1 MSVCSQNLPKEDNSQ
16 PLTYID
22 YDKNPNC
29 IKSYKLP
36 ELKRLAKNYKLHV
49 SGTKSILYNRIE
61 NFFKRCLYVLKI
73 QRFLRGYFVRFSNRL
88 RGKGFRE
95 RKNCVNDSDFY
106 TLEPL
111 LNIDYDD
118 FYSYQDAK
126 DFVYGFSIESLVM
139 LQKQKG
145 SIMNPYNRELFTKEN
160 MNQLRTLCRLNAI
173 IGKYENKWPINNP
186 KTIPPPR
193 RPQTILYNR
202 VLNIENQFVETR
214 TLDQPL
220 HIYSRNTVNG
230 ELLRKIIEI
239 QSKPLDTRVRE
250 LFMEIDQLGNYTQSS
265 WFNLPLPGYMR
276 LYRYLY
282 DIWQFRAQLSIETQ
296 RHICSLGDPFQR
308 LGRLNEIPGSI
319 DQMKSRCLF
328 VMEYMVHTGT
338 DIEYRRLGALHVL
351 SALTLVSLNARNAM
365 RWLYESVAY

>member
-1 MSVCSQNLPKEDNSQ
+1 MSKCSQNPLKEGNC
-16 PLTYID
+16 PVLTYND
-22 YDKNPNC
+22 YHKNPNC
-29 IKSYKLP
+29 LKNYKLP
-36 ELKRLAKNYKLHV
+36 ELKALAKQYKLHV
-49 SGTKSILYNRIE
+49 SGTKPILYDRIE
-61 NFFKRCLYVLKI
+61 NFFKRSLNVLKI
-73 QRFLRGYFVRFSNRL
+73 QRILRGYLVRFSNKL

-95 RKNCVNDSDFY
+95 RKICVNDSDFY

-111 LNIDYDD
+111 LNIEYDD

-173 IGKYENKWPINNP
+173 NGGYENKWPTHTP
-186 KTIPPPR
+186 KSIPPPR

-202 VLNIENQFVETR
+202 ILNHENHFVETR
-214 TLDQPL
+214 TLQQP
-220 HIYSRNTVNG
+220 NTIQG
-230 ELLRKIIEI
+230 ELARKMAEI
-239 QSKPLDTRVRE
+239 HAKPLDTRVRE

-265 WFNLPLPGYMR
+265 WFDMPLPGYMR

-282 DIWQFRAQLSIETQ
+282 DIWHFRAQLTRETQ
-296 RHICSLGDPFQR
+296 RQICSLGDPFHR
-308 LGRLNEIPGSI
+308 LGRLNEMPASL
-319 DQMKSRCLF
+319 DQIKSRCLF
-328 VMEYMVHTGT
+328 VMEYMVHTGV
-338 DIEYRRLGALHVL
+338 DIEYRRLGTLHVL

>member
-1 MSVCSQNLPKEDNSQ
+1 MSKCSQNPSNEGNRQL
-16 PLTYID
+16 LTYNH
-22 YDKNPNC
+22 YQKNPDC
-29 IKSYKLP
+29 LKSFKLP
-36 ELKRLAKNYKLHV
+36 ELKALAKQCKLHI
-49 SGTKSILYNRIE
+49 SGTKPVLYDRIE
-61 NFFKRCLYVLKI
+61 NFFKRSLNIVKI
-73 QRFLRGYFVRFSNRL
+73 QRILRGYFVRFSNHL
-88 RGKGFRE
+88 RGKGFCN
-95 RKNCVNDSDFY
+95 RKLCVNDSDFY

-111 LNIDYDD
+111 LNIEYGD

-145 SIMNPYNRELFTKEN
+145 SIMNPYNREVFTKEN
-160 MNQLRTLCRLNAI
+160 INQLRTLCRLNAI
-173 IGKYENKWPINNP
+173 IGGYENKWKPNMP

-202 VLNIENQFVETR
+202 ILNLENHFVETR
-214 TLDQPL
+214 TLHQPM
-220 HIYSRNTVNG
+220 TVQG
-230 ELLRKIIEI
+230 ELARKMTEI
-239 QSKPLDTRVRE
+239 HGKPLDTRVRE

-265 WFNLPLPGYMR
+265 WFDMQLPGYMR
-276 LYRYLY
+276 LYRFLY
-282 DIWQFRAQLSIETQ
+282 DIWHFRAQLTRETQ
-296 RHICSLGDPFQR
+296 RQICSLGDPFQR

-319 DQMKSRCLF
+319 DQIKSRCLF

-365 RWLYESVAY
+365 RWLYESVAF